1 MTTKKR
7 LKLMTDEIDIEIKHF
22 IDETKGS
29 DDTADYLL
37 SQLVYTVGEL
47 PKSKQIEF
55 LNGLI
60 NAKQEILWVR

>member
-1 MTTKKR
+1 
-7 LKLMTDEIDIEIKHF
+7 MTDEIDIEIKHF

>member
-1 MTTKKR
+1 MTTRKR